1 MVDSQGNKL
10 KMEIQRL
17 VIAHIPKVCLNIWP
31 LFGGGLMVLHVVP
44 FYWHM
49 VLGFLMHILEHA
61 QNPYHSMPKKS
72 QHAQKPLSKH
82 AQKNEVMLTH

>member
-1 MVDSQGNKL
+1 MVFGFLMNIL
-10 KMEIQRL
+10 EHFTIL
-17 VIAHIPKVCLNIWP
+17 AHIPKALNVWP
-31 LFGGGLMVLHVVP
+31 LFGGGLMVLHVGP

-49 VLGFLMHILEHA
+49 VLGFLMHILEEHA

-72 QHAQKPLSKH
+72 QHAQKPLSQH